1 MSMIILI
8 FPPKCLCM
16 LPGLSKRRKYAKIVV
31 VNRFALRLDSAQV
44 FTMIGIGLFIQ
55 SANNRIHIEVR
66 LYGRTFL
73 CFSEPKVLPYPGLN
87 FARVQFF
94 FGVVRDAFRHVV
106 CNLAVTLQIVTSL
119 AT

>member
-1 MSMIILI
+1 
-8 FPPKCLCM
+8 M
-16 LPGLSKRRKYAKIVV
+16 LPGLSKRRKYAKTVV

-44 FTMIGIGLFIQ
+44 FTMIGIGLFTQ
-55 SANNRIHIEVR
+55 SADNRIHIEVR

-87 FARVQFF
+87 FARVRVQFF
-94 FGVVRDAFRHVV
+94 FGVVRDAFPHVV
-106 CNLAVTLQIVTSL
+106 CNLAVTLQIVISL